1 MVAQPLDARW
11 NAVLSRDKSADGQ
24 FVLGVVTTGIYCRPS
39 CPSRKP
45 KPENVRFFTLPAL
58 AEDAGFRPC
67 KRCHPREA
75 VMVSPQARL
84 VQAVCDYIRAH
95 AGDADALSLEQIGAA
110 VGYTTSHIAHTFKAM
125 LGMTPRQYAETQRMQ
140 HLRRNL
146 RAGGTVTDAIY
157 AAGYGSSSRVYERSD
172 QMMGMTPA
180 AYQRGGQGVTITY
193 TISPCSFGMLLVGMT
208 GRGVCEVGIYDDAES
223 AAAGIRAEF
232 PNATLIHDDAR
243 LLPVVQAILDHVDGR
258 RAALDL
264 PLDVQATAFQQRVW
278 DELRR
283 IPRGETRTYAQ
294 IAQALGKPKAVR
306 AVAHACASN
315 HAAIIIPCHRVIGSD
330 GSLRGY
336 KWGISRKQAL
346 LKAERA

>member
-11 NAVLSRDKSADGQ
+11 NAVMTRDKSADGQ
-24 FVLGVVTTGIYCRPS
+24 FVLAVITTRIYCRPS

-45 KPENVRFFTLPAL
+45 RPENVRFYELPAM

-67 KRCHPREA
+67 KRCRPREA
-75 VMVSPQARL
+75 ELVSPQAQL
-84 VQAVCDYIRAH
+84 VQTVCDYIRAH
-95 AGDADALSLEQIGAA
+95 ADEGDAVSIDAIAAA
-110 VGYTTSHIAHTFKAM
+110 VGYAPSHIAHTFKDV
-125 LGMTPRQYAETQRMQ
+125 LGMTPKQYAETQRLS
-140 HLRRNL
+140 HLKRTL

-157 AAGYGSSSRVYERSD
+157 AAGYSSPSRVYERSD
-172 QMMGMTPA
+172 ETMGMTPA
-180 AYQRGGQGVTITY
+180 AYQRGGLGVEIAY
-193 TISPCSFGMLLVGMT
+193 TVSPCSFGMLLVGMT
-208 GRGVCEVGIYDDAES
+208 ERGVCEVGIYDDFES

-232 PNATLIHDDAR
+232 PNATLIRDDAR
-243 LLPVVQAILDHVDGR
+243 LLPAVQAILDHVDGR
-258 RAALDL
+258 RASLDL

-330 GSLRGY
+330 GGLRGY

-346 LKAERA
+346 LTAEQK